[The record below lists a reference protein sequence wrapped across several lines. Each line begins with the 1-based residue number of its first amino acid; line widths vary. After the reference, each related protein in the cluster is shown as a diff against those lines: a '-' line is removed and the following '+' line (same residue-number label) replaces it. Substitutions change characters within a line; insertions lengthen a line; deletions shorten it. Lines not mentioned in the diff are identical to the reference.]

1 MDIEFSKYY
10 QDFIKNSLMP
20 KERED
25 YSKALKTFKL
35 TQETFLELLED
46 ILDNHFIEVDGEII
60 PDLEN
65 LGQSKLIKTL
75 GYYDNTKVKK
85 EQEALK
91 NLNYHLLSLFT
102 VIKNYNFKAGL
113 VDEEYNR
120 KTENANKILFERFAH
135 LNNPPTKDID
145 FKGQHSFTLGN
156 PHKTEIFRQIL
167 FQLKEN
173 KLVVYKTSVE
183 RFKQIF
189 SGTKIPNE
197 EKVDWIGTKYELLLF
212 LQYLEPK
219 LIVKDKIYYTSLR
232 CFTINGK
239 EILRTEEI
247 SSANGRKTKKQII
260 EEIVSIFK
268 TRT

>member
-35 TQETFLELLED
+35 TQENFLELLED
-46 ILDNHFIEVDGEII
+46 IIDNHFIEVDGEII

-120 KTENANKILFERFAH
+120 KT
-135 LNNPPTKDID
+135 
-145 FKGQHSFTLGN
+145 
-156 PHKTEIFRQIL
+156 
-167 FQLKEN
+167 
-173 KLVVYKTSVE
+173 
-183 RFKQIF
+183 
-189 SGTKIPNE
+189 
-197 EKVDWIGTKYELLLF
+197 
-212 LQYLEPK
+212 
-219 LIVKDKIYYTSLR
+219 
-232 CFTINGK
+232 
-239 EILRTEEI
+239 
-247 SSANGRKTKKQII
+247 
-260 EEIVSIFK
+260 
-268 TRT
+268 